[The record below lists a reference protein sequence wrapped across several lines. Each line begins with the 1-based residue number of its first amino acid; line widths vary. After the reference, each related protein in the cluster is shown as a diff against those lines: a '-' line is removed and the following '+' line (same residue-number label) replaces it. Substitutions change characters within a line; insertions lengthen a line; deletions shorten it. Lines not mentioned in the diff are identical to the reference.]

1 MHIACIFRT
10 QRIVGNGPYYY
21 YYRSSGAFTVLAG
34 AVNVRDRRRATLD
47 NNNEYD
53 NNDLI

>member
-1 MHIACIFRT
+1 MCISRVFF
-10 QRIVGNGPYYY
+10 VHNANGPYY